1 MMKATYNISLVKFSI
16 WIFFLVAF
24 SIKYICW
31 DHSWNPPLNDF
42 NEEILLLQEFDCWTR
57 KSLSVMSRS
66 SNICWSL
73 IDVSIFFF
81 FINWRI
87 FSLAFSTPEKMAHQ
101 TSTTKNMSLKM
112 YTRRCQRIDF
122 VFSITLSFANLTFQF
137 VELDMD
143 FLILSMN

>member
-1 MMKATYNISLVKFSI
+1 MKNLYIYQYQIMMRATYNISLVKFSI

-42 NEEILLLQEFDCWTR
+42 SEEILLLQEFDCWTR

-87 FSLAFSTPEKMAHQ
+87 FSLAFSMPEKNG
-101 TSTTKNMSLKM
+101 SSNFYKNKTGAWKCILGGVKG
-112 YTRRCQRIDF
+112 
-122 VFSITLSFANLTFQF
+122 SISYFLLPSVLQIWRPNL
-137 VELDMD
+137 
-143 FLILSMN
+143 

>member
-1 MMKATYNISLVKFSI
+1 MKNLYIYQYQIMMRATYNISLVKFSI
-16 WIFFLVAF
+16 WIFFLAAF

-31 DHSWNPPLNDF
+31 DHSWNPPVNDF
-42 NEEILLLQEFDCWTR
+42 SEEILLLQEFDCWTR

-87 FSLAFSTPEKMAHQ
+87 FSLAFSTPEKNGSSNFYNNKK
-101 TSTTKNMSLKM
+101 TSAWKCILG
-112 YTRRCQRIDF
+112 
-122 VFSITLSFANLTFQF
+122 SILYFLLPSVLQIWRPNL
-137 VELDMD
+137 
-143 FLILSMN
+143 

>member
-1 MMKATYNISLVKFSI
+1 MKNLYIYQYQIMMRVTYNISVVMFSI

-87 FSLAFSTPEKMAHQ
+87 FSLAFSTPEKKWLIKLLQQKTVAW
-101 TSTTKNMSLKM
+101 KCILEGVKG
-112 YTRRCQRIDF
+112 
-122 VFSITLSFANLTFQF
+122 SISYFLLPSVLQIWRHNL
-137 VELDMD
+137 
-143 FLILSMN
+143 